1 MSDKEKNDWTN
12 DSGYSDVFHNTMHFI
27 PKINKPQEEYNFPLK
42 TDGELNP
49 EYNKI
54 LELLYENDKLKAR
67 VKFLEES
74 YYYDGYNWR
83 NRLAEK
89 IEIIKELENK

>member
-1 MSDKEKNDWTN
+1 
-12 DSGYSDVFHNTMHFI
+12 MHI
-27 PKINKPQEEYNFPLK
+27 PKINEPQEEYNFPLK

-49 EYNKI
+49 EYSKI

-74 YYYDGYNWR
+74 YYYDGYKFRVELR
-83 NRLAEK
+83 NK
-89 IEIIKELENK
+89 IKELENK